1 MKHNC
6 IASALAAFLLFSS
19 LAFAGERV
27 AVWPKGKMPHRQQH
41 QIAAMTDE
49 APRRD
54 SRQTSIVRP
63 TLNGTMLRRRM
74 CATEPV

>member
-6 IASALAAFLLFSS
+6 IASALAAFLIFSS

-27 AVWPKGKMPHRQQH
+27 AVWPKGKMPHRQEN

-54 SRQTSIVRP
+54 SKQTSIAQP
-63 TLNGTMLRRRM
+63 TLNGTTPRRRM